1 MHPLSK
7 PLGFRLAVCGGLL
20 ASLAIVVGCR
30 PELDPA
36 TYGEVIYQLPTV
48 EGADKPYVL
57 PNLEDTPENE
67 AKTVQ

>member
-1 MHPLSK
+1 
-7 PLGFRLAVCGGLL
+7 
-20 ASLAIVVGCR
+20 VGCR